1 MATHA
6 TPTPTT
12 PATTSGRAGGG
23 AGGHDRATSAYRRAW
38 WAIGSYPIAFVAA
51 FVIGEGLYTLLGG
64 DDANPPWWAAPLAAT
79 PAIVVFVLPG
89 LAAVVF
95 GRRAMRLGR
104 REGRTPAIIGA
115 AIAASFVALNLLSYL
130 AQLVAG

>member
-12 PATTSGRAGGG
+12 TGQAGGRAGGN
-23 AGGHDRATSAYRRAW
+23 DRGTSAYRRAW
-38 WAIGSYPIAFVAA
+38 WAIAGYPIAFVAA

-89 LAAVVF
+89 LAAVLL

>member
-12 PATTSGRAGGG
+12 PATDSGRAGGG

-38 WAIGSYPIAFVAA
+38 WAIASYPIAFVAA

-64 DDANPPWWAAPLAAT
+64 DDASPPWWAAPVAAT

-89 LAAVVF
+89 LAAVLF
-95 GRRAMRLGR
+95 GRRAMQLGR